1 MADALRV
8 HDNVMLFS
16 LLLALDDVVYQRL
29 LIIVVTL
36 REQYILRSAGDAA
49 PQGDKA
55 AIKSHTLE
63 Q

>member
-36 REQYILRSAGDAA
+36 REQYILRSVGDAA
-49 PQGDKA
+49 PQGDIA
-55 AIKSHTLE
+55 GPTSHNLDD
-63 Q
+63 